1 MKTVVKVEGMSCGH
15 CVSAVT
21 EALSKIDGVQNVE
34 VSLENKNAVVEHKDD
49 VDTAKFVEVV
59 EDQGFDASL

>member
-21 EALSKIDGVQNVE
+21 EALNKIEGVQNVE
-34 VSLENKNAVVEHKDD
+34 VSLENKNALVEHNDN
-49 VDTAKFVEVV
+49 VDTKIFVEAI
-59 EDQGFDASL
+59 EEQGFDASL